1 MPFVQ
6 LNFTNSGNWV
16 QSPQS
21 FSTMSSRQQTLNL
34 DKSVISDKPNK
45 IRKRGSSS
53 SSSSSLVRKYRFKRA
68 ILVPMWNTRT
78 KSPSMATQLAKP
90 LSSSVISGKEK
101 DLSVFGRKLAA
112 TLWEINDLPTSRAK
126 KDIGEEKVRSK
137 KKEMWKQKAAD
148 SSKPNMSDSSYSRIC
163 ESERVK
169 GFEGEGSRRVSTGS
183 HKLQLADYYL
193 GGFDDLSNANFN
205 EVGDQPRNSAYSK
218 DTVRVKNR
226 LNKARTGLS
235 TSKKLLKALNQI
247 CLHKH
252 NSSSMPLILGLRREL
267 DQVCNQIDQVIQE
280 KGLKQNDVE
289 HLLKNFAEAKAAW
302 KRREREK
309 VRHAMS
315 RMAEEIEVEK
325 RLRRQIE
332 RLNKKI
338 AQEMADVKAS
348 HFKISEELETEK
360 RARNTLEQ
368 ICNELAKGIEED
380 RAEVEELK
388 RESAKVRDEVEKER
402 EMFQFANVLREERV
416 QMKLLEA
423 RYEFE
428 EKNAVLE
435 KLRNELE
442 AFLKNEGENSDVSP
456 LMKKIKD
463 LESYLNRSRWG
474 SEPVE
479 KQDDTDAG
487 YGVKQGDESDDSD
500 IRSIELSLDNN
511 KSYKWSYACDD
522 DGGEEFKGV
531 SIDGIGRKSFFEK
544 IQRGSSCFNKK
555 DFGKNIQ
562 KNSNE
567 LEQEGS
573 SGLLSGAQMLDK
585 SDEFENFRSKSR
597 PLQDGGGE
605 AEISFLLEGGQLKQE
620 AAGRISI

>member
-163 ESERVK
+163 ES
-169 GFEGEGSRRVSTGS
+169 
-183 HKLQLADYYL
+183 
-193 GGFDDLSNANFN
+193 